1 MPRFWGGVLFKKLE
15 LQHADS
21 SQQEKPRLGQP
32 VLRAGPFRRFY
43 SLPVTCAGQGINI
56 KRIFGY
62 PKHSGDN
69 MGKLMVSLSD
79 EAEELVR
86 DEVEKRFFGRTGGVS
101 IFFEGLVRKYFNGH
115 KTEKKPK

>member
-1 MPRFWGGVLFKKLE
+1 
-15 LQHADS
+15 
-21 SQQEKPRLGQP
+21 
-32 VLRAGPFRRFY
+32 
-43 SLPVTCAGQGINI
+43 
-56 KRIFGY
+56 
-62 PKHSGDN
+62 

-115 KTEKKPK
+115 KTEKKSR

>member
-1 MPRFWGGVLFKKLE
+1 MLQFAAGKTTTVYRADLFL
-15 LQHADS
+15 
-21 SQQEKPRLGQP
+21 
-32 VLRAGPFRRFY
+32 RFY
-43 SLPVTCAGQGINI
+43 SLPVPDAGQGINI

>member
-1 MPRFWGGVLFKKLE
+1 MSGTRSRENRGRGE
-15 LQHADS
+15 
-21 SQQEKPRLGQP
+21 P
-32 VLRAGPFRRFY
+32 VLWAKSLLCFY
-43 SLPVTCAGQGINI
+43 SLPATDPGQGINI

-115 KTEKKPK
+115 KTEKKPR

>member
-1 MPRFWGGVLFKKLE
+1 MSGNRSREHRGRGE
-15 LQHADS
+15 
-21 SQQEKPRLGQP
+21 P
-32 VLRAGPFRRFY
+32 VLWAKTLFCFFFFPA
-43 SLPVTCAGQGINI
+43 TDHGQGINI

>member
-1 MPRFWGGVLFKKLE
+1 MANSLLC
-15 LQHADS
+15 
-21 SQQEKPRLGQP
+21 
-32 VLRAGPFRRFY
+32 FY
-43 SLPVTCAGQGINI
+43 SLPATDPGQGINI

>member
-1 MPRFWGGVLFKKLE
+1 MSGTRSRENRDWDE
-15 LQHADS
+15 
-21 SQQEKPRLGQP
+21 P
-32 VLRAGPFRRFY
+32 VLWANPLLCFY
-43 SLPVTCAGQGINI
+43 FLSAPDACQGISI
-56 KRIFGY
+56 IRIFGY

-115 KTEKKPK
+115 KTEKKPR

>member
-1 MPRFWGGVLFKKLE
+1 
-15 LQHADS
+15 
-21 SQQEKPRLGQP
+21 
-32 VLRAGPFRRFY
+32 
-43 SLPVTCAGQGINI
+43 
-56 KRIFGY
+56 
-62 PKHSGDN
+62 